1 MYLRNFGENGRI
13 AMHLTSGG
21 EPRIPERDLS
31 LRDYVLSGAREVTA
45 LEAELARLEQ
55 AMAEG
60 WLYGQ
65 PEMRAEIERLRVIQ
79 RDPRGGAQG
88 TPAVVRAALQ
98 RIFTRK
104 AGRGALSRSR
114 SAPRASSR
122 VLLLLR
128 AAAAALRQRLH
139 TVLDKNRRLRE
150 ETAQLKHELALA
162 YGQRRDWL

>member
-1 MYLRNFGENGRI
+1 M
-13 AMHLTSGG
+13 
-21 EPRIPERDLS
+21 PPERTHPLAAAA
-31 LRDYVLSGAREVTA
+31 ARKSKST
-45 LEAELARLEQ
+45 LELARGALRDLEARGEAISFQ
-55 AMAEG
+55 AVARRAG
-60 WLYGQ
+60 ISRQWLYGQ

-79 RDPRGGAQG
+79 RDSRGGAQG

-162 YGQRRDWL
+162 YGQRRDRR